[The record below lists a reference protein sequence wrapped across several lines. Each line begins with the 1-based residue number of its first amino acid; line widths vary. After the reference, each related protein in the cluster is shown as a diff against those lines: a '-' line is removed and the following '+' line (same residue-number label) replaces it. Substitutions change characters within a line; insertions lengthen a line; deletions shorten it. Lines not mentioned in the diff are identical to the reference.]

1 MSVLAASRACGER
14 GEIQNPVMTTAGV
27 SPTQELP
34 QPFPRED
41 ENQSPL
47 GRKGLRSHLIASAS
61 MQAPVQAT
69 QQEAIP
75 FYKLACLQ
83 VTYCLTKP
91 ELSLKSWAARTPFQF
106 SSSSPELVLLHAL
119 WLSFPGAVF
128 LVTNPPWLPSSLLS
142 SPWLMGLIRIK
153 TLGCVFCLK
162 PA

>member
-1 MSVLAASRACGER
+1 
-14 GEIQNPVMTTAGV
+14 MTTAEV

-47 GRKGLRSHLIASAS
+47 GRKGLRSHLISSAS

-83 VTYCLTKP
+83 VTYCLIKP
-91 ELSLKSWAARTPFQF
+91 L
-106 SSSSPELVLLHAL
+106 PEV
-119 WLSFPGAVF
+119 
-128 LVTNPPWLPSSLLS
+128 
-142 SPWLMGLIRIK
+142 
-153 TLGCVFCLK
+153 LGCQDTVLVQFFI
-162 PA
+162 P